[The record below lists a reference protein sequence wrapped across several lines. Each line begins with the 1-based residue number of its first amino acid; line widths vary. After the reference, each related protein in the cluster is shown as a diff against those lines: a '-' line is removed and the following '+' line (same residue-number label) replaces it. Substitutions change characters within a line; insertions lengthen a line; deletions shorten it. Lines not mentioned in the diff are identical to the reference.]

1 MYRTYNFRPASPPA
15 PCLVMPGAIAK
26 GLSPIKLKPTSKST
40 FENSVVLRTVQPR
53 SKRPTKSN
61 NNKNNDNN
69 NHNAEIMDQNKKS
82 GFKEYTFI
90 LPSTTDHYSH
100 WCDSKSCSSRISSG
114 NLKDNVLGNLEVPNL
129 YTTVTPKSFLP
140 PSPLRA
146 KQFVMP
152 LKLHQLEPQKKPT
165 APTSDLT
172 VTFVHRK
179 MSDSSSNSKVSCHR
193 SGATSKQSKSSANS
207 SKQTSKH
214 TDTTTQAHSQAGYPD
229 PLEHAPMAFISRLAE
244 MTSHQADTVRF
255 ERNKRGKGRTR
266 IS

>member
-1 MYRTYNFRPASPPA
+1 MKVIILYD
-15 PCLVMPGAIAK
+15 
-26 GLSPIKLKPTSKST
+26 LSA
-40 FENSVVLRTVQPR
+40 EVLRVFPAGA
-53 SKRPTKSN
+53 SKLRR
-61 NNKNNDNN
+61 
-69 NHNAEIMDQNKKS
+69 
-82 GFKEYTFI
+82 
-90 LPSTTDHYSH
+90 TTDHYSH

>member
-1 MYRTYNFRPASPPA
+1 MTVHQGRTGYSSGYYIRNAWNVSRYPKPAWSTSRPPSSAS
-15 PCLVMPGAIAK
+15 
-26 GLSPIKLKPTSKST
+26 S
-40 FENSVVLRTVQPR
+40 R
-53 SKRPTKSN
+53 SS
-61 NNKNNDNN
+61 
-69 NHNAEIMDQNKKS
+69 I
-82 GFKEYTFI
+82 
-90 LPSTTDHYSH
+90 STTDHYSH